1 MAKKADDFYNKD
13 AQKES
18 EKSSKKPTRYPT
30 MFDYLRFG
38 ESYTSL
44 LLGII
49 VVIIAGMLF
58 VSYVKKHNTSQMTQD
73 TSSISTIAQVTIN
86 PSVPLTVAPSVTV
99 VPTSTIVPTATTVP
113 TATPTMKPTSTPIPT
128 VRPTNTPAPT
138 KAVPTP
144 TKAIP
149 TPTKAVQAVK
159 VTPTPTI
166 AVKPTATPTPQ
177 VQIAQKITGKTYVT
191 QKGDDLWHIAER
203 AYGDGYQWVKIAQA
217 NNLTNPNVLYSNTKL
232 TLPVITP
239 TPQIAQEK
247 PSNVPT
253 IAQGNA
259 IKGNTYTVVKGDDL
273 WDIALRAYGDGYQ
286 WVKIAQANHL
296 ANPSKIFSGNVLTIP
311 R

>member
-1 MAKKADDFYNKD
+1 MAKKTDDFYNKD
-13 AQKES
+13 SQKAS
-18 EKSSKKPTRYPT
+18 EKSSKKPVRYPT

-58 VSYVKKHNTSQMTQD
+58 VSYVKKHNTPEMTQD

-113 TATPTMKPTSTPIPT
+113 TATPTVKPTSTPTPT
-128 VRPTNTPAPT
+128 VRPTNTPVPT
-138 KAVPTP
+138 KVIPTPTKTAPTP
-144 TKAIP
+144 TKALAA
-149 TPTKAVQAVK
+149 TA
-159 VTPTPTI
+159 TPTPTI
-166 AVKPTATPTPQ
+166 AMKPTATPTPQ
-177 VQIAQKITGKTYVT
+177 VQVAQKISGKTYVT

-203 AYGDGYQWVKIAQA
+203 AYGDGYKWVEIAKA

-247 PSNVPT
+247 SSTVPVVVEKNT
-253 IAQGNA
+253 
-259 IKGNTYTVVKGDDL
+259 IKGHTYTVAKGDDL
-273 WDIALRAYGDGYQ
+273 WNIAVRAYGDGYQ
-286 WVKIAQANHL
+286 WVKIAQANNL
-296 ANPSKIFSGNVLTIP
+296 TNPSKIFSGNVLTIP
-311 R
+311 

>member
-1 MAKKADDFYNKD
+1 MAKKTDDLYNKD
-13 AQKES
+13 SQNES
-18 EKSSKKPTRYPT
+18 EKSSKKPVRYPT

-58 VSYVKKHNTSQMTQD
+58 VSYVKKHNTSEMTQD

-86 PSVPLTVAPSVTV
+86 PSVPLTVAPSVTM
-99 VPTSTIVPTATTVP
+99 VPTATSVP
-113 TATPTMKPTSTPIPT
+113 TATPTVKPTSTPTPT
-128 VRPTNTPAPT
+128 ARPTNTPVPT
-138 KAVPTP
+138 KATPTP
-144 TKAIP
+144 TKAMP
-149 TPTKAVQAVK
+149 TPTKVVQAVK

-177 VQIAQKITGKTYVT
+177 VQVAQKISGKTYVT

-203 AYGDGYQWVKIAQA
+203 AYGDGYKWTEIAKA

-247 PSNVPT
+247 PSTVPT
-253 IAQGNA
+253 VAQGNT
-259 IKGNTYTVVKGDDL
+259 IKGHTYTVAKGDDL
-273 WDIALRAYGDGYQ
+273 WDIAVRAYGDGYQ
-286 WVKIAQANHL
+286 WVKIAEANHL
-296 ANPSKIFSGNVLTIP
+296 SNPSVIFSGNVLSIP
-311 R
+311 

>member
-1 MAKKADDFYNKD
+1 MAKKADNFYNKD
-13 AQKES
+13 AQKDS
-18 EKSSKKPTRYPT
+18 EKSSKKPVRYPT

-58 VSYVKKHNTSQMTQD
+58 VSYVKKHNTPEMTQD

-113 TATPTMKPTSTPIPT
+113 TATPTVKPTSTPIPT

-138 KAVPTP
+138 KAAPTP

-159 VTPTPTI
+159 ATPTPTV
-166 AVKPTATPTPQ
+166 AVKPTATPQ
-177 VQIAQKITGKTYVT
+177 VAQKISGKTYVT

-203 AYGDGYQWVKIAQA
+203 AYGDGYKWTEIAKA

-247 PSNVPT
+247 SPTVPVVAEKNT
-253 IAQGNA
+253 
-259 IKGNTYTVVKGDDL
+259 IKGHTYTVAKGDDL
-273 WDIALRAYGDGYQ
+273 WNIAVRAYGDGYQ
-286 WVKIAQANHL
+286 WVKIAEANHL
-296 ANPSKIFSGNVLTIP
+296 SNPSVIFSGNVLSIP
-311 R
+311 